1 LHGLNISKLKD
12 ETKMKIDRMRVYVTR
27 DKDRPRV
34 IVALD
39 TDDGLTG
46 WGECYNHG
54 PDLALPPILD
64 YLYGFIAGQD
74 PTRVEYLYN
83 LMLQQN
89 RFPPGALGLSAIS
102 GLDHCLWDLA
112 AKAAGVPVYKLLGG
126 EVRDRIKVYAGVYT
140 APDVPAA
147 KEELDRLNAEWGFT
161 AFKLSPWRIDMHRHR
176 WGEVVRSSAEYFR
189 SLRENVSSDY
199 EIAFDAHAKIFE
211 PAAARQLGN
220 ALAPYDPLFYE
231 EPLRPEN
238 IEMYGDLKQGLNCTL
253 ATGESLYNRNEF
265 LRLLQVKGA
274 DLIQPDICV
283 VGGISEM
290 RRIATLAEAHF
301 VGIAPHNPMGPLATA
316 VNVHFSVAQQNF
328 KILEYRL
335 PKGQGY
341 IYGGTEVHK
350 QEETTR
356 YVIDPYLPKDGYLE
370 LRPDRPGWGVEMD
383 EQAMQEDGYIHWQR
397 RVPKRPDGSYA
408 FA

>member
-1 LHGLNISKLKD
+1 
-12 ETKMKIDRMRVYVTR
+12 MKIDRMRVFVTR

-54 PDLALPPILD
+54 PDLALPPVLD
-64 YLYGFIAGQD
+64 YLYGFLAGQD

-83 LMLQQN
+83 LLLQQN

-102 GLDHCLWDLA
+102 ALDHCLWDLA

-126 EVRDRIKVYAGVYT
+126 EVRYRIKVYAGVYT
-140 APDVPAA
+140 APDAPAA
-147 KEELDRLNAEWGFT
+147 KEEFDRLNEGWGFT
-161 AFKLSPWRIDMHRHR
+161 AFKLSPWRVDIHAHR
-176 WGEVVRSSAEYFR
+176 WGEVVRSSADYFR
-189 SLRENVSSDY
+189 SLRETVRSDY
-199 EIAFDAHAKIFE
+199 DIAFDAHAKIFE

-220 ALAPYDPLFYE
+220 ALAPYDPLFFE

-238 IEMYGDLKQGLNCTL
+238 IEMWGDLKQGLNCTL

-274 DLIQPDICV
+274 DIIQPDICV

-301 VGIAPHNPMGPLATA
+301 VSIAPHNPMGPLATA
-316 VNVHFSVAQQNF
+316 VNVHFSAAQQNF
-328 KILEYRL
+328 RILEYRL
-335 PKGQGY
+335 PKGQCY
-341 IYGGTEVHK
+341 VYGGTDLEK
-350 QEETTR
+350 REDETR
-356 YVIDPYLPKDGYLE
+356 YVVDPYLPKDGYLE

-383 EQAMQEDGYIHWQR
+383 EKAMQEDGYIHWQR

>member
-1 LHGLNISKLKD
+1 
-12 ETKMKIDRMRVYVTR
+12 MKIDRMRVFVTR

-34 IVALD
+34 VVALD

-64 YLYGFIAGQD
+64 YLYNFLAGQD

-89 RFPPGALGLSAIS
+89 RFPPGALGLSAMS
-102 GLDHCLWDLA
+102 ALDHCLWDLA

-140 APDVPAA
+140 APDAPAA
-147 KEELDRLNAEWGFT
+147 KEEFDRLNEEWGFT
-161 AFKLSPWRIDMHRHR
+161 AFKLSPWRLDIHAHR
-176 WGEVVRSSAEYFR
+176 WGEVVRSSADYFR
-189 SLRENVSSDY
+189 SLRETVRSDY
-199 EIAFDAHAKIFE
+199 DIAFDAHAKIFE

-220 ALAPYDPLFYE
+220 ALAPYDPLFFE

-238 IEMYGDLKQGLNCTL
+238 IEMWGDLKQGLNCTL
-253 ATGESLYNRNEF
+253 ATGESLYHRNEF

-274 DLIQPDICV
+274 DIIQPDICV

-301 VGIAPHNPMGPLATA
+301 VSIAPHNPMGPLATA
-316 VNVHFSVAQQNF
+316 VNVHFSAAQQNF
-328 KILEYRL
+328 RILEYRL
-335 PKGQGY
+335 PKGQCY
-341 IYGGTEVHK
+341 VYGGTDLEK
-350 QEETTR
+350 REDETR
-356 YVIDPYLPKDGYLE
+356 YVVDPYLPKDGYLE

-383 EQAMQEDGYIHWQR
+383 EKAMQEDGYVHWQR

>member
-1 LHGLNISKLKD
+1 
-12 ETKMKIDRMRVYVTR
+12 MKIDRMRVYMTR

-34 IVALD
+34 VVALD

-54 PDLALPPILD
+54 PDKALPPLLD

-74 PTRVEYLYN
+74 PTRVDYLVN
-83 LMLQQN
+83 LMIQQS
-89 RFPPGALGLSAIS
+89 RFPPGAMGLAAIA

-140 APDVPAA
+140 APDAPAA
-147 KEELDRLNAEWGFT
+147 RDEFDRLNEGWGFT
-161 AFKLSPWRIDMHRHR
+161 AFKLSPWRIDMHTNR
-176 WGEVVRSSAEYFR
+176 WGNVVKASADYFR
-189 SLRENVSSDY
+189 QLRETVRDDY
-199 EIAFDAHAKIFE
+199 EIAFDAHAKIYE
-211 PAAARQLGN
+211 ANAARQLGN

-238 IEMYGDLKQGLNCTL
+238 IEAWGELKQGLECTL
-253 ATGESLYNRNEF
+253 ATGESLYSRYEF

-283 VGGISEM
+283 VGGLSEM
-290 RRIATLAEAHF
+290 RRIATLAEAF
-301 VGIAPHNPMGPLATA
+301 YVGVAPHNPMGPLATA
-316 VNVHFSVAQQNF
+316 VNVHFSAAQQNF

-335 PKGQGY
+335 PKGQTY
-341 IYGGTEVHK
+341 IYGGTEVETR
-350 QEETTR
+350 EETAR
-356 YVIDPYLPKDGYLE
+356 YVADPYLPRDGYLE

-383 EQAMQEDGYIHWQR
+383 EKAMQEDGYVHWQR

>member
-1 LHGLNISKLKD
+1 
-12 ETKMKIDRMRVYVTR
+12 MKIDRMRVFVTR

-34 IVALD
+34 VVALD

-64 YLYGFIAGQD
+64 YLYNFLAGQD

-89 RFPPGALGLSAIS
+89 RFPPGALGLSAMS
-102 GLDHCLWDLA
+102 ALDHCLWDLA

-126 EVRDRIKVYAGVYT
+126 EVRDRVKVYAGVYT
-140 APDVPAA
+140 APDAPAA
-147 KEELDRLNAEWGFT
+147 KEEFDRLNEEWGFT
-161 AFKLSPWRIDMHRHR
+161 AFKLSPWRLDIHAHR
-176 WGEVVRSSAEYFR
+176 WGEVVRSSADYFR
-189 SLRENVSSDY
+189 SLRETVRSDY
-199 EIAFDAHAKIFE
+199 DIAFDAHAKIFE

-220 ALAPYDPLFYE
+220 ALAPYDPLFFE

-238 IEMYGDLKQGLNCTL
+238 IEMWGDLKQGLNCTL
-253 ATGESLYNRNEF
+253 ATGESLYHRNEF

-274 DLIQPDICV
+274 DIIQPDICV
-283 VGGISEM
+283 VGGMSEM

-301 VGIAPHNPMGPLATA
+301 VSVAPHNPMGPLATA
-316 VNVHFSVAQQNF
+316 VNVHFSAAQQNF
-328 KILEYRL
+328 RILEYRL
-335 PKGQGY
+335 PKGQCY
-341 IYGGTEVHK
+341 VYGGTDLEK
-350 QEETTR
+350 REDETR
-356 YVIDPYLPKDGYLE
+356 YVVDPYLPKDGYLE

-383 EQAMQEDGYIHWQR
+383 EKAMQEDGYVHWQR

>member
-1 LHGLNISKLKD
+1 
-12 ETKMKIDRMRVYVTR
+12 MKIDRMRVFVTR

-54 PDLALPPILD
+54 PDLALPPVLD
-64 YLYGFIAGQD
+64 YLYGFLAGQD

-83 LMLQQN
+83 LLLQQN

-102 GLDHCLWDLA
+102 ALDHCLWDLA

-140 APDVPAA
+140 APDAPAA
-147 KEELDRLNAEWGFT
+147 KEEFDRLNEDWGFT
-161 AFKLSPWRIDMHRHR
+161 AFKLSPWRLDIHAHR

-189 SLRENVSSDY
+189 SLRETVRPDY
-199 EIAFDAHAKIFE
+199 DIAFDAHAKIFE

-220 ALAPYDPLFYE
+220 ALAPYDPLFFE

-238 IEMYGDLKQGLNCTL
+238 IEMWGDLKQGLNCTL

-274 DLIQPDICV
+274 DIIQPDICV

-301 VGIAPHNPMGPLATA
+301 VSIAPHNPMGPLATA
-316 VNVHFSVAQQNF
+316 VNVHFSAAQQNF
-328 KILEYRL
+328 RILEYRL
-335 PKGQGY
+335 PKGQCY
-341 IYGGTEVHK
+341 VYGGTDLEK
-350 QEETTR
+350 REDETR
-356 YVIDPYLPKDGYLE
+356 YVVDPYLPKDGYLE
-370 LRPDRPGWGVEMD
+370 LRPGRPGWGVEMD
-383 EQAMQEDGYIHWQR
+383 EKAMQEDGYVHWQR

>member
-1 LHGLNISKLKD
+1 
-12 ETKMKIDRMRVYVTR
+12 MKIDRMRVFMTR

-54 PDLALPPILD
+54 PDKALPPLLD
-64 YLYGFIAGQD
+64 YLYEFLSGQD
-74 PTRVEYLYN
+74 PTRVDYLVN
-83 LMLQQN
+83 LLIQQS
-89 RFPPGALGLSAIS
+89 RFPPGALGLAAIS
-102 GLDHCLWDLA
+102 ALDHCLWDLA
-112 AKAAGVPVYKLLGG
+112 AKAANVPVYKLLGG

-140 APDVPAA
+140 APDAPAA
-147 KEELDRLNAEWGFT
+147 RDEFDRLKEGWGFT
-161 AFKLSPWRIDMHRHR
+161 AFKLSPWRLDMHAHR
-176 WGEVVRSSAEYFR
+176 WGNVVKASADYFR
-189 SLRENVSSDY
+189 SLRETVNDEY

-211 PAAARQLGN
+211 PIAARQLGN

-238 IEMYGDLKQGLNCTL
+238 IEAWGDLKQGLNCVL

-290 RRIATLAEAHF
+290 RRIATLADAFF
-301 VGIAPHNPMGPLATA
+301 VGVAPHNPMGPLATA
-316 VNVHFSVAQQNF
+316 VNVHFSAAAQNF
-328 KILEYRL
+328 RILEYRL
-335 PKGQGY
+335 PKGQAY
-341 IYGGTEVHK
+341 VYGGIDIEK
-350 QEETTR
+350 RQGETR
-356 YVIDPYLPKDGYLE
+356 YVVDPYLPKDGYLE

-383 EQAMQEDGYIHWQR
+383 EKAMEEEGYIHWQR

>member
-1 LHGLNISKLKD
+1 
-12 ETKMKIDRMRVYVTR
+12 MKIDRMRVFMTR

-39 TDDGLTG
+39 TDDGVTG

-54 PDLALPPILD
+54 PDKALPPLLD
-64 YLYGFIAGQD
+64 YLYGFVSGQD
-74 PTRVEYLYN
+74 PTRVEYLVN
-83 LMLQQN
+83 LLIQQS
-89 RFPPGALGLSAIS
+89 RFPPGALGLAAIS
-102 GLDHCLWDLA
+102 ALDHCLWDLA
-112 AKAAGVPVYKLLGG
+112 AKAVNVPVYKLLGG

-140 APDVPAA
+140 APDAPAA
-147 KEELDRLNAEWGFT
+147 RDEFDRLKEGWGFT
-161 AFKLSPWRIDMHRHR
+161 AFKLSPWRIDMHSNR
-176 WGEVVRSSAEYFR
+176 WGNVVKASADYFR
-189 SLRENVSSDY
+189 SLRETVNDEY

-211 PAAARQLGN
+211 PIAARQLGN
-220 ALAPYDPLFYE
+220 ALAPYDPLFFE

-238 IEMYGDLKQGLNCTL
+238 IEAWGDLKQGLNCTL

-290 RRIATLAEAHF
+290 RRIATLAEAFF
-301 VGIAPHNPMGPLATA
+301 VGVAPHNPMGPLATA
-316 VNVHFSVAQQNF
+316 VNVHFSAAAQNF
-328 KILEYRL
+328 RILEYRL
-335 PKGQGY
+335 PKGQAY
-341 IYGGTEVHK
+341 VYGGLDIEK
-350 QEETTR
+350 REGETR
-356 YVIDPYLPKDGYLE
+356 YVVDPYLPKDGYLE

-383 EQAMQEDGYIHWQR
+383 EKAMEEEGYIHWQR

>member
-1 LHGLNISKLKD
+1 
-12 ETKMKIDRMRVYVTR
+12 MKIDRMRVFMTR

-54 PDLALPPILD
+54 PDKALPPLLD

-74 PTRVEYLYN
+74 PTRVDYLVN
-83 LMLQQN
+83 LMIQQS
-89 RFPPGALGLSAIS
+89 RFPPGAMGLAAIA

-112 AKAAGVPVYKLLGG
+112 AKAAGLPVYKLLGG
-126 EVRDRIKVYAGVYT
+126 EVRDKIKVYAGVYT
-140 APDVPAA
+140 APDAPAA
-147 KEELDRLNAEWGFT
+147 RDEFDRLNEGWGFT
-161 AFKLSPWRIDMHRHR
+161 AFKLSPWRIDMHTNR
-176 WGEVVRSSAEYFR
+176 WGNVVKASADYFR
-189 SLRENVSSDY
+189 QLRETVRDDY
-199 EIAFDAHAKIFE
+199 EIAFDAHAKIYE
-211 PAAARQLGN
+211 SAAARQLGN

-238 IEMYGDLKQGLNCTL
+238 IEAWGELKQGLECTL
-253 ATGESLYNRNEF
+253 ATGESLYSRYEF

-283 VGGISEM
+283 VGGLSEM
-290 RRIATLAEAHF
+290 RRIATLAEAF
-301 VGIAPHNPMGPLATA
+301 YVGVAPHNPMGPLATA
-316 VNVHFSVAQQNF
+316 VNVHFSAAQQNF

-335 PKGQGY
+335 PTGQSY
-341 IYGGTEVHK
+341 VYGGTEI
-350 QEETTR
+350 ETREDSAR
-356 YVIDPYLPKDGYLE
+356 YVADPYLPKDGYLE

-383 EQAMQEDGYIHWQR
+383 EKAMHEDGYVHWQR

>member
-1 LHGLNISKLKD
+1 
-12 ETKMKIDRMRVYVTR
+12 MRIDRMRVFMTR

-34 IVALD
+34 IVGLD

-54 PDLALPPILD
+54 PDKALPPLLD

-74 PTRVEYLYN
+74 PTRVDFLVN
-83 LMLQQN
+83 LMIQQS
-89 RFPPGALGLSAIS
+89 RFPPGAMGLAAIS

-140 APDVPAA
+140 APDAPAA
-147 KEELDRLNAEWGFT
+147 RDELDRLNAGWGFT
-161 AFKLSPWRIDMHRHR
+161 AFKLSPWRIDMHSNR
-176 WGEVVRSSAEYFR
+176 WGNVVKASADYFR
-189 SLRENVSSDY
+189 ELRETIRDDY
-199 EIAFDAHAKIFE
+199 EIAFDAHAKIYE

-220 ALAPYDPLFYE
+220 ALAPYDPLFFE

-238 IEMYGDLKQGLNCTL
+238 MEAWGDLKQGLNCTL
-253 ATGESLYNRNEF
+253 ATGESLYSRYEF

-283 VGGISEM
+283 VGGLSEM
-290 RRIATLAEAHF
+290 RRIATLAEAF
-301 VGIAPHNPMGPLATA
+301 YVGVAPHNPMGPLATA
-316 VNVHFSVAQQNF
+316 VNVHFSAAQQNF

-335 PKGQGY
+335 PTGQAY
-341 IYGGTEVHK
+341 VYGGTEVEK
-350 QEETTR
+350 REDTTR
-356 YVIDPYLPKDGYLE
+356 YVVDPYLPKDGYLE
-370 LRPDRPGWGVEMD
+370 LRPDRAGWGVEMD
-383 EQAMQEDGYIHWQR
+383 EKAMQEDGYVHWQR

>member
-1 LHGLNISKLKD
+1 
-12 ETKMKIDRMRVYVTR
+12 MKIDRMRVFMTR

-54 PDLALPPILD
+54 PDKALPPILD
-64 YLYGFIAGQD
+64 YLYAFLSGQD
-74 PTRVEYLYN
+74 PTRVDYLVN
-83 LMLQQN
+83 LLIQQS
-89 RFPPGALGLSAIS
+89 RFPPGALGLAAIS
-102 GLDHCLWDLA
+102 ALDHCLWDLA
-112 AKAAGVPVYKLLGG
+112 AKAANVPVYKLLGG

-140 APDVPAA
+140 APDAPAA
-147 KEELDRLNAEWGFT
+147 RDEFDRLNEEWGFT
-161 AFKLSPWRIDMHRHR
+161 AFKLSPWRIDMHAHR
-176 WGEVVRSSAEYFR
+176 WGNVVKASADYFR
-189 SLRENVSSDY
+189 SLRETVRDDY

-211 PAAARQLGN
+211 PVAARQLGN

-238 IEMYGDLKQGLNCTL
+238 IEAWGDLKQGLNCVL

-290 RRIATLAEAHF
+290 RRIATLAEAYF
-301 VGIAPHNPMGPLATA
+301 VGVAPHNPMGPLATA
-316 VNVHFSVAQQNF
+316 VNVHFSAAAQNF
-328 KILEYRL
+328 RILEYRL
-335 PKGQGY
+335 PKGQAY
-341 IYGGTEVHK
+341 VYGGIDIEK
-350 QEETTR
+350 RQGETR
-356 YVIDPYLPKDGYLE
+356 YVTDPYLPKDGYLE

-383 EQAMQEDGYIHWQR
+383 EKAMTEEGYVHWQR

>member
-1 LHGLNISKLKD
+1 
-12 ETKMKIDRMRVYVTR
+12 MKIDRMRVFVTR

-54 PDLALPPILD
+54 PDLALPPVLD
-64 YLYGFIAGQD
+64 YLYGFLAGQD

-83 LMLQQN
+83 LLLQQN

-102 GLDHCLWDLA
+102 ALDHCLWDLA

-140 APDVPAA
+140 APDAPAA
-147 KEELDRLNAEWGFT
+147 KEEFDRLNEGWGFT
-161 AFKLSPWRIDMHRHR
+161 AFKLSPWRVDIHAHR
-176 WGEVVRSSAEYFR
+176 WGEVVRSSADYFR
-189 SLRENVSSDY
+189 SLRETVRSDY
-199 EIAFDAHAKIFE
+199 DIAFDAHAKIFE

-220 ALAPYDPLFYE
+220 ALAPYDPLFFE

-238 IEMYGDLKQGLNCTL
+238 IEMWGDLKQGLNCTL

-265 LRLLQVKGA
+265 LRLFQVKGA
-274 DLIQPDICV
+274 DIIQPDICV

-301 VGIAPHNPMGPLATA
+301 VSIAPHNPMGPLATA
-316 VNVHFSVAQQNF
+316 VNVHFSAAQQNF
-328 KILEYRL
+328 RILEYRL
-335 PKGQGY
+335 PKGQCY
-341 IYGGTEVHK
+341 VYGGTDLEK
-350 QEETTR
+350 REDETR
-356 YVIDPYLPKDGYLE
+356 YVVDPYLPKDGYLE

-383 EQAMQEDGYIHWQR
+383 EKAMQEDGYIHWQR

>member
-1 LHGLNISKLKD
+1 
-12 ETKMKIDRMRVYVTR
+12 MKIDRMRVFMTR
-27 DKDRPRV
+27 DKDRPRA

-54 PDLALPPILD
+54 PDLALPPLLD

-74 PTRVEYLYN
+74 PTRVEFLVN
-83 LMLQQN
+83 LMIQQS
-89 RFPPGALGLSAIS
+89 RFPPGALGLAAIS

-126 EVRDRIKVYAGVYT
+126 EVRDRVKVYAGVYT
-140 APDVPAA
+140 APDAPAA
-147 KEELDRLNAEWGFT
+147 RDEFDRLNEGWGFT
-161 AFKLSPWRIDMHRHR
+161 AFKLSPWRIDMHANR
-176 WGEVVRSSAEYFR
+176 WGNVVKASADYFR
-189 SLRENVSSDY
+189 QLRETVRDDY
-199 EIAFDAHAKIFE
+199 EIAFDAHAKIYE

-220 ALAPYDPLFYE
+220 ALAPYDPLFFE

-238 IEMYGDLKQGLNCTL
+238 IDMWGDLKQGLNCIL
-253 ATGESLYNRNEF
+253 ATGESLYHRNEF

-283 VGGISEM
+283 VGGLSEM
-290 RRIATLAEAHF
+290 RRIATLAEAF
-301 VGIAPHNPMGPLATA
+301 YVGVAPHNPMGPLATA
-316 VNVHFSVAQQNF
+316 VNVHFSAAQQNF

-335 PKGQGY
+335 PKGQAY
-341 IYGGTEVHK
+341 IYGGTQIETR
-350 QEETTR
+350 EDTTR
-356 YVIDPYLPKDGYLE
+356 YVVDPYLPKDGYLD

-383 EQAMQEDGYIHWQR
+383 EKAMQEDGYVHWQR

>member
-1 LHGLNISKLKD
+1 
-12 ETKMKIDRMRVYVTR
+12 MKIDRMRVFVTR

-54 PDLALPPILD
+54 PDLALPPVLD
-64 YLYGFIAGQD
+64 YLYSFLAGQD

-83 LMLQQN
+83 LLLQQN

-102 GLDHCLWDLA
+102 ALDHCLWDLA

-140 APDVPAA
+140 APDAPAA
-147 KEELDRLNAEWGFT
+147 KEEFDRLNEDWGFT
-161 AFKLSPWRIDMHRHR
+161 AFKLSPWRIDIHAHR

-189 SLRENVSSDY
+189 SLRETVRPDY
-199 EIAFDAHAKIFE
+199 DIAFDAHAKIFE

-220 ALAPYDPLFYE
+220 ALAPYDPLFFE

-238 IEMYGDLKQGLNCTL
+238 IEMWGDLKQGLNCTL

-274 DLIQPDICV
+274 DIIQPDICV

-301 VGIAPHNPMGPLATA
+301 VSIAPHNPMGPLATA
-316 VNVHFSVAQQNF
+316 VNVHFSAAQQNF
-328 KILEYRL
+328 RILEYRL
-335 PKGQGY
+335 PKGQCY
-341 IYGGTEVHK
+341 VYGGTDLEK
-350 QEETTR
+350 REDETR
-356 YVIDPYLPKDGYLE
+356 YVVDPYLPKDGYLE
-370 LRPDRPGWGVEMD
+370 LRPDRAGWGVEMD
-383 EQAMQEDGYIHWQR
+383 EKAMQEDGYVHWQR

>member
-1 LHGLNISKLKD
+1 
-12 ETKMKIDRMRVYVTR
+12 MKIDRMRVFMTR

-54 PDLALPPILD
+54 PDKALPPLLD
-64 YLYGFIAGQD
+64 YLYGFISGQD
-74 PTRVEYLYN
+74 PTRVEYLVN
-83 LMLQQN
+83 LLIQQS
-89 RFPPGALGLSAIS
+89 RFPPGALGLAAIS
-102 GLDHCLWDLA
+102 ALDHCLWDLA
-112 AKAAGVPVYKLLGG
+112 AKAANVPVYKLLGG

-140 APDVPAA
+140 APDAPAA
-147 KEELDRLNAEWGFT
+147 RDEFDRLKEGWGFT
-161 AFKLSPWRIDMHRHR
+161 AFKLSPWRIDMHSNR
-176 WGEVVRSSAEYFR
+176 WGNVVKASADYFR
-189 SLRENVSSDY
+189 SLRETVNDEY

-211 PAAARQLGN
+211 PVAARQLGN
-220 ALAPYDPLFYE
+220 ALAPYDPLFFE

-238 IEMYGDLKQGLNCTL
+238 IEAWGDLKQGLNCTL

-290 RRIATLAEAHF
+290 RRIATLAEAFF
-301 VGIAPHNPMGPLATA
+301 VGVAPHNPMGPLATA
-316 VNVHFSVAQQNF
+316 VNVHFSAAAQNF
-328 KILEYRL
+328 RILEYRL
-335 PKGQGY
+335 PKGQAY
-341 IYGGTEVHK
+341 VYGGLDIEK
-350 QEETTR
+350 REGETR
-356 YVIDPYLPKDGYLE
+356 YVVDPYLPKDGYLE

-383 EQAMQEDGYIHWQR
+383 EKAMEEEGYIHWQR

>member
-1 LHGLNISKLKD
+1 
-12 ETKMKIDRMRVYVTR
+12 MKIDRMRVFMTR

-54 PDLALPPILD
+54 PDKALPPLLD
-64 YLYGFIAGQD
+64 YLYEFLSGQD
-74 PTRVEYLYN
+74 PTRVDYLVN
-83 LMLQQN
+83 LLIQQS
-89 RFPPGALGLSAIS
+89 RFPPGALGLAAIS
-102 GLDHCLWDLA
+102 ALDHCLWDLA
-112 AKAAGVPVYKLLGG
+112 AKAANVPVYKLLGG

-140 APDVPAA
+140 APDAPAA
-147 KEELDRLNAEWGFT
+147 RDEFDRLKEGWGFT
-161 AFKLSPWRIDMHRHR
+161 AFKLSPWRLDMHAHR
-176 WGEVVRSSAEYFR
+176 WGNVVKASADYFR
-189 SLRENVSSDY
+189 SLRETVNDEY

-211 PAAARQLGN
+211 PIAARQLGN

-238 IEMYGDLKQGLNCTL
+238 IEAWGDLKQGLNCVL

-290 RRIATLAEAHF
+290 RRIATLAEAFF
-301 VGIAPHNPMGPLATA
+301 VGVAPHNPMGPLATA
-316 VNVHFSVAQQNF
+316 VNVHFSAAAQNF
-328 KILEYRL
+328 RVLEYRL
-335 PKGQGY
+335 PKGQAY
-341 IYGGTEVHK
+341 VYGGIDIEK
-350 QEETTR
+350 RQGETR
-356 YVIDPYLPKDGYLE
+356 YVVDPYLPKDGYLE

-383 EQAMQEDGYIHWQR
+383 EKAMEEEGYIHWQR